1 MLFIMRLHSFVE
13 FFLSG
18 KLTKASLIDFFNALA
33 FRFKNKDG
41 GSRKHIRRTTA
52 VLLTCGL
59 TSRNFS

>member
-41 GSRKHIRRTTA
+41 GSGKHNGA
-52 VLLTCGL
+52 QQVYC
-59 TSRNFS
+59 